1 MWNQKA
7 TKPFLIIYI
16 GFLFLATFFIVPT
29 ITSFYY
35 YAWGKHLAWS
45 YFDGP
50 PMIAY
55 FFNISRTIFGETFF
69 SINIIGFLCL
79 IAGAYYI
86 YRIGCLL
93 HDQRTGLISALMWV
107 ALPTTTESIF
117 VRVLYDAPL
126 NLFTILSFYYFA
138 RYISSKRI
146 LDLYLCALFIGA
158 MLLSKYTAVISVMG
172 LLLYVVFSKQR
183 QLFKSIHF
191 YLASLVIILMVAP
204 VIYWNV
210 DHDWISITYLLNF
223 HSQTQNN
230 TTAAHSLLAL
240 FGSLFINYSVFLL
253 VAAFGWFKYWQTKN
267 SSDNPVLELTYA
279 VLLIGLLFWIIATL
293 LGGDARSVY
302 LTPLGMNLALIT
314 GFNVARYQYQRF
326 FMIIY
331 PFFLSFSIVVILA
344 NSWPIATYLKKGRA
358 YTILKKAI
366 NTPEIIKKGQPVVT
380 GYFANAAALNFFM
393 PSEPVYAIPCGDIN
407 QYQYWGEAFLDA
419 LSKGKID
426 KISYVD
432 FRDTKQCAERF
443 FNHCQSV
450 ATLSH
455 HKMIPVIHKLTKP
468 MYLYVYECSSPRA
481 QTSNA

>member
-16 GFLFLATFFIVPT
+16 GFLFLATFFLVPT

-55 FFNISRTIFGETFF
+55 LFHISRAIFGETFF

-86 YRIGCLL
+86 YKIGCLL
-93 HDQRTGLISALMWV
+93 LDQRTGLISALIWV
-107 ALPTTTESIF
+107 ALPTTTESVL

-126 NLFTILSFYYFA
+126 NLFTILSFYSFA

-146 LDLYLCALFIGA
+146 FDLYLCALFIGA
-158 MLLSKYTAVISVMG
+158 MLLSKYTAVVSVLG

-191 YLASLVIILMVAP
+191 YLASVVIILMVVP

-210 DHDWISITYLLNF
+210 NHDWVSITYLLNF

-230 TTAAHSLLAL
+230 TTAAHSLLVL
-240 FGSLFINYSVFLL
+240 LGSLFVNYSVFLL
-253 VAAFGWFKYWQTKN
+253 FAALGWFKYRQTKN
-267 SSDNPVLELTYA
+267 SSNNPVLELTYA
-279 VLLIGLLFWIIATL
+279 VLLVGLLFWIIATL
-293 LGGDARSVY
+293 FGGDARAVY

-314 GFNVARYQYQRF
+314 GFNVARYQYQRI

-331 PFFLSFSIVVILA
+331 PCFLSFSIVVIIA

-358 YTILKKAI
+358 YTVLKKAI
-366 NTPEIIKKGQPVVT
+366 NEPEIIKKGQPVVT

-393 PSEPVYAIPCGDIN
+393 PSGPVYAIPCGDIN
-407 QYQYWGEAFLDA
+407 QYQYWGKAFLDA

-468 MYLYVYECSSPRA
+468 MYLYVYECSSPRV
-481 QTSNA
+481 QTSNV